1 MCKDAP
7 NSLLLDVLLGA
18 QTALNDLLE
27 VATLTILH
35 HDVEF
40 EVFLINAAIIVS
52 HDVLVLEIAQDIDL

>member
-27 VATLTILH
+27 VTTLTILH